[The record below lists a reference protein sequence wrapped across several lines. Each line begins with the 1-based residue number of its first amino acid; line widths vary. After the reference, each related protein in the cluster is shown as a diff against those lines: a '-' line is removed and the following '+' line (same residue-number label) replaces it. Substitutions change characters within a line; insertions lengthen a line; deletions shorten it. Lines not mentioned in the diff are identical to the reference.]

1 MLTSHQRG
9 ARDSEALWR
18 AFHDRLLAFIRRRV
32 RSPEVAE
39 DVLQEVM
46 LRIHRHA
53 DELEQVDA
61 VGAWVYRIA
70 RNAIT
75 DHYRRASNHR
85 EVLAG
90 IEVDPEVI
98 EPEADEPDVRAELA
112 DCIRPLADQL
122 SATYREALLLCEFEG
137 LSQAEAATRV
147 GLTVSGMKSRVQRA
161 RRQLKQ
167 VLLQCCDVEL
177 DARSG
182 IAGYRRRS
190 SSCGAP
196 IATSSTSTVTEDRPG
211 PRARPAGGRRP

>member
-1 MLTSHQRG
+1 MLTYHQQG
-9 ARDSEALWR
+9 APDSEAIWR
-18 AFHDRLLAFIRRRV
+18 AFHDRLLAFIGRRV

-61 VGAWVYRIA
+61 VGAWAYRIA

-85 EVLAG
+85 EFLAG
-90 IEVDPEVI
+90 LDVDPEAI
-98 EPEADEPDVRAELA
+98 EPEADAPDIRAELA
-112 DCIRPLADQL
+112 DCISPLVDQL
-122 SATYREALLLCEFEG
+122 PASYREALMLCEFEG

-147 GLTVSGMKSRVQRA
+147 DLTVSGMKSRVQRA

-177 DARSG
+177 DTRSG
-182 IAGYRRRS
+182 IAGYRRRN
-190 SSCGAP
+190 SSCGC
-196 IATSSTSTVTEDRPG
+196 TDCD
-211 PRARPAGGRRP
+211 

>member
-9 ARDSEALWR
+9 APDSEAIWR
-18 AFHDRLLAFIRRRV
+18 AFHDRLLAFIGRRV
-32 RSPEVAE
+32 RSPEIAE
-39 DVLQEVM
+39 DILQEVM

-75 DHYRRASNHR
+75 DHYRRANNHR
-85 EVLAG
+85 ERLAG
-90 IEVDPEVI
+90 IEVDPEAI
-98 EPEADEPDVRAELA
+98 EPRADSPDVRAELA
-112 DCIRPLADQL
+112 DCISPLVHL
-122 SATYREALLLCEFEG
+122 LPVIYREALTLCEFEG
-137 LSQAEAATRV
+137 LSQADAAARV

-182 IAGYRRRS
+182 IAGYRRRNT
-190 SSCGAP
+190 SCGC
-196 IATSSTSTVTEDRPG
+196 TDCD
-211 PRARPAGGRRP
+211 